1 MTWLTYAGFYL
12 CRKNFAVAMPLLTE
26 DLGYTRLDFATIIFV
41 FRLFYAGGQF
51 VNALLSDRFGARLVV
66 GIGMIVSAASNI
78 AMGFAGSLMAFTL
91 LAPLN
96 GLGQSTGWS
105 GLVKTMASWFRPRER
120 GVVMGWWGTSFV
132 LGGSFATIFATFL
145 VTSETLLPGVGWR
158 RGFFFPALVL
168 GALAALFM
176 FLVRNRPADVGLDA
190 LEAETSGSQ
199 VAGTTTSVLLA
210 DPALWAISAMYF
222 FLKSTRYAFLF
233 WLPLYRSPSLSAGRS
248 GLHLRA
254 L

>member
-1 MTWLTYAGFYL
+1 
-12 CRKNFAVAMPLLTE
+12 MPLLTE
-26 DLGYTRLDFATIIFV
+26 DLGYTKLDFATIIFV
-41 FRLFYAGGQF
+41 FSLFYAGGQF

-158 RGFFFPALVL
+158 RGFFFPLSCS
-168 GALAALFM
+168 
-176 FLVRNRPADVGLDA
+176 VRSPLCSCSSCGIDPPMSVSTLWRLRPAGAKLRA
-190 LEAETSGSQ
+190 RRRQ
-199 VAGTTTSVLLA
+199 
-210 DPALWAISAMYF
+210 F
-222 FLKSTRYAFLF
+222 C
-233 WLPLYRSPSLSAGRS
+233 LPIPRS
-248 GLHLRA
+248 GLSRPCISS
-254 L
+254 